1 MIAPKET
8 KSKSVGKKGWI
19 CVCNLK
25 IFANTT
31 NCFKCG
37 AERAE
42 NAEECINKPRELN
55 EESMNYVL
63 YKKYLI
69 YLIYKILIHFIN

>member
-1 MIAPKET
+1 MIAQKET
-8 KSKSVGKKGWI
+8 KPKSVCKKGWI

-25 IFANTT
+25 NFAYTT
-31 NCFKCG
+31 YCFKCG

-69 YLIYKILIHFIN
+69 YLIFNIKIHFIN